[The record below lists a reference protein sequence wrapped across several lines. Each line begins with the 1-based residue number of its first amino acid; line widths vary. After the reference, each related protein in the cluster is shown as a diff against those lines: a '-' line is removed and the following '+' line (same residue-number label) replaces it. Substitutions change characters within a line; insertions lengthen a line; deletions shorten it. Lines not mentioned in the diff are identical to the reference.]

1 MKKYKKYLI
10 SLAITFISIIMLSLM
25 LCILNYF
32 SIVSYNLNTIC
43 KKLIPII
50 SIFIGNFYLGKKTE
64 KKAYLEGLKTGTAYI
79 IILFFLSL
87 ILDNFKFINILSYIV
102 ILLFSSISTITSMN
116 LKKPKE

>member
-10 SLAITFISIIMLSLM
+10 SLAITFTSIIILSLI
-25 LCILNYF
+25 LCILNYY
-32 SIVSYNLNTIC
+32 SIISYNLNTIL

-50 SIFIGNFYLGKKTE
+50 SIFIGNFYLGKNIE
-64 KKAYLEGLKTGTAYI
+64 RKAYLEGLKTGIPYI

-87 ILDNFKFINILSYIV
+87 ILDNFKFINILNYIV
-102 ILLFSSISTITSMN
+102 TLLFSSIATITSMN